1 MLPTHRYL
9 RFSFTH
15 RRYTFWSVCYHNNLS
30 HIIMLRLNPNQDI
43 EAVLERVRLNSNT
56 LANYHRKRYLTLKS
70 RLKYYRIPI
79 ILLSSINSVAS
90 VSFQAWLPQSYIS
103 LVNMFLSLVVGI
115 VGSIEMFYGLQKQME
130 TELIGSKD
138 FYILN
143 CDIYKYLS
151 LTPEHRTTEPQQFL
165 QETYGRYIKLV
176 EVSIVLKK
184 KMEDTLVTIQPALS
198 LVTTASTETFVDSEE
213 GGENNL

>member
-1 MLPTHRYL
+1 
-9 RFSFTH
+9 
-15 RRYTFWSVCYHNNLS
+15 
-30 HIIMLRLNPNQDI
+30 MLRLNQNQDI
-43 EAVLERVRLNSNT
+43 EAVLERVRQNSNL
-56 LANYHRKRYLTLKS
+56 LANYHRKRYLVLKS

-103 LVNMFLSLVVGI
+103 LINMFLSLVVGI
-115 VGSIEMFYGLQKQME
+115 IGSIEMFYGLQKQME

-151 LTPEHRTTEPQQFL
+151 LTADHRTVEPQEFL

-184 KMEDTLVTIQPALS
+184 KIEDSLVTIQPPIS
-198 LVTTASTETFVDSEE
+198 TVRTPTTSTDTFVDSSEE
-213 GGENNL
+213 GNDNIL